1 MAKTL
6 AGTPATGRNTGWPGR
21 RLSVLLGVW
30 VVGSCSGD
38 QPASPPD
45 PVASI
50 PGSVTVS
57 PATVTLAALGETAQL
72 TAEVRD
78 QNGNSMAAAT
88 VTWSSSTPAAV
99 TVDQNGLV
107 TAVAAGT
114 ATITARAGTAAG
126 SAVVTVQ
133 QAPATIS
140 LAPDTL
146 TLEGIGDTASIAP
159 RVADAN
165 GHAIADA
172 RVAWT
177 SGDNT
182 VAAVDAT
189 GLVTAVSAG
198 TTEVTATAGGVA
210 ASASV
215 IVEFQAVAILL
226 EPSELSFTA
235 LGDTL
240 TMTATAVDRAGRAG
254 DASIQWMSGD
264 TTVARVDS
272 GGLVTAA
279 GNGTTSISA
288 TAGSVSASA
297 TVAVE
302 QVPVTLTVLPGS
314 LTFVGV
320 GDTATVMAA
329 VADANGHE
337 VAGATA
343 EWASRNASVAT
354 VDPTGLVTAIRPG
367 STEVTATVGSLAA
380 AAGVKVLSI
389 SSDRDVLEHLYR
401 TTGGDGWRDNTNWL
415 TNAPLSEWG
424 GVETDHNGRVV
435 HLALRD
441 NGLTGR
447 IPRSLGLLD
456 ELFILD
462 LGSNSLSGRIPP
474 EIGELQVLR
483 DLNLNANELS
493 GPLPPEMGNMAG
505 LRYLT
510 ISGNNLAG
518 TVPETFA
525 QLILTN
531 FYLDAT
537 YVCLPPGLET
547 WYESIGDKTVD
558 PLPCIPATPDREAL
572 VALYNAMGG
581 PVWNGNQNWLTD
593 APINTWYGVTTD
605 EEGHVTE
612 LYLSDNNL
620 SGPLPPEIGDL
631 PRVETLWLHGNALT
645 GPIPPE
651 IGRLAKVRNLS
662 LADNRF
668 EGPIPAEI
676 GGLASVDSL
685 YLSMNNLSGP
695 IPPEIGDLDSLLLLA
710 LYENQLTGPLP
721 ASLGNL
727 KRLEELALP
736 DNRIDGP
743 LPRELGD
750 MTSLVFFS
758 LSRNQVSGSLP
769 PELGKLKALEHF
781 SVNDNRMVG
790 PIPPKL
796 A

>member
-1 MAKTL
+1 
-6 AGTPATGRNTGWPGR
+6 
-21 RLSVLLGVW
+21 
-30 VVGSCSGD
+30 
-38 QPASPPD
+38 
-45 PVASI
+45 
-50 PGSVTVS
+50 
-57 PATVTLAALGETAQL
+57 
-72 TAEVRD
+72 
-78 QNGNSMAAAT
+78 MAAAT
-88 VTWSSSTPAAV
+88 VTWSSSAPAAV
-99 TVDQNGLV
+99 TADSNGLV
-107 TAVAAGT
+107 TAVAAGS
-114 ATITARAGTAAG
+114 ATITARAGVAAG

-140 LAPDTL
+140 LAPDSL
-146 TLEGIGDTASIAP
+146 TLEGVGDTATIAP
-159 RVADAN
+159 RIADAN
-165 GHAIADA
+165 GHA
-172 RVAWT
+172 VESVQVSWV
-177 SGDNT
+177 SGDTTMAT
-182 VAAVDAT
+182 VDST
-189 GLVTAVSAG
+189 GLVTAVSTG
-198 TTEVTATAGGVA
+198 TTEVTATAGGLD
-210 ASASV
+210 ASAAV
-215 IVEFQAVAILL
+215 VVEFRAVSILL

-240 TMTATAVDRAGRAG
+240 TLTATAVDRAGKAG
-254 DASIQWMSGD
+254 DASILWVSGD
-264 TTVARVDS
+264 TTVAQVDS

-279 GNGTTSISA
+279 GNGTTSI
-288 TAGSVSASA
+288 TAVADSVSASA
-297 TVAVE
+297 AVTVQ
-302 QVPVTLTVLPGS
+302 QVPVTLTLLPES
-314 LTFVGV
+314 LTLAGV

-367 STEVTATVGSLAA
+367 STTITATVGSLTA
-380 AAGVKVLSI
+380 AAGVEVLII

-424 GVETDHNGRVV
+424 GVETDHNGRVA

-456 ELFILD
+456 KLFILD

-518 TVPETFA
+518 PVPETFA

-531 FYLDAT
+531 FYVGAT
-537 YVCLPPGLET
+537 YVCLPPRLET
-547 WYESIGDKTVD
+547 WYESIGDRTVD
-558 PLPCIPATPDREAL
+558 PLPCIPATPDRKAL
-572 VALYNAMGG
+572 VALYNATGG
-581 PVWNGNQNWLTD
+581 PVWNGNENWLTD
-593 APINTWYGVTTD
+593 APINTWYGVTAD
-605 EEGHVTE
+605 KEGHVTE

-651 IGRLAKVRNLS
+651 IGRLAQVGYLS
-662 LADNRF
+662 LADNQF

-676 GGLASVDSL
+676 GGLASVDTL

-695 IPPEIGDLDSLLLLA
+695 IPPEIGDLDSLVVLA
-710 LYENQLTGPLP
+710 LFENQLTGPLP

-750 MTSLVFFS
+750 MASLVFFS

-790 PIPPKL
+790 PIPPGPGPRGRSVQERGS
-796 A
+796 

>member
-1 MAKTL
+1 MANTR
-6 AGTPATGRNTGWPGR
+6 AGTPATGRNTGRAGR
-21 RLSVLLGVW
+21 RLSERPCLPVDPGGWGRQLECGGHLRCVAGRLGPEWIRCFLVLLCVW

-38 QPASPPD
+38 QPTGLPD
-45 PVASI
+45 PVAPT
-50 PGSVTVS
+50 PGSVSVS
-57 PATVTLAALGETAQL
+57 PATVTLAALGETAQV

-78 QNGNSMAAAT
+78 QNGNPMATAT
-88 VTWSSSTPAAV
+88 VTWSSNTPAAV

-177 SGDNT
+177 SEDTT

-189 GLVTAVSAG
+189 GLVTAVSMG

-210 ASASV
+210 ASAAV
-215 IVEFQAVAILL
+215 IVEFKAVSILL

-240 TMTATAVDRAGRAG
+240 TMTAMAVDRAGNAG
-254 DASIQWMSGD
+254 DASIRWMSGD
-264 TTVARVDS
+264 TMVARVDS
-272 GGLVTAA
+272 GGLVTAV

-288 TAGSVSASA
+288 TADSARASA
-297 TVAVE
+297 TVAVG
-302 QVPVTLTVLPGS
+302 QVPVTLTVLPDS
-314 LTFVGV
+314 LMFVGV
-320 GDTATVMAA
+320 GDTSTVMAA

-337 VAGATA
+337 VAGATVA
-343 EWASRNASVAT
+343 WTSGNASVAT
-354 VDPTGLVTAIRPG
+354 VDSTGLVTAIRPG

-380 AAGVKVLSI
+380 SAGVKVLSI

-401 TTGGDGWRDNTNWL
+401 TTGGYGWRDNTNWL

-424 GVETDHNGRVV
+424 GVETDHNGRVIY
-435 HLALRD
+435 LELRD
-441 NGLTGR
+441 NGLAGK

-483 DLNLNANELS
+483 DLNLSDNELS

-505 LRYLT
+505 LGYLA

-518 TVPETFA
+518 AVPETFA

-531 FYLDAT
+531 FYFGAT

-558 PLPCIPATPDREAL
+558 PVQCIPATPDREAL
-572 VALYNAMGG
+572 VALYNATGG
-581 PVWNGNQNWLTD
+581 PGWNGNQNWLTD
-593 APINTWYGVTTD
+593 APINTWYGVTAD

-651 IGRLAKVRNLS
+651 IGRLAQVGYLS
-662 LADNRF
+662 LADNQF

-676 GGLASVDSL
+676 GGLASVDTL
-685 YLSMNNLSGP
+685 YLSM
-695 IPPEIGDLDSLLLLA
+695 
-710 LYENQLTGPLP
+710 TTF
-721 ASLGNL
+721 
-727 KRLEELALP
+727 P
-736 DNRIDGP
+736 DRF
-743 LPRELGD
+743 LQKSA
-750 MTSLVFFS
+750 TSIRWWCS
-758 LSRNQVSGSLP
+758 PCSRTS
-769 PELGKLKALEHF
+769 
-781 SVNDNRMVG
+781 
-790 PIPPKL
+790 
-796 A
+796 